1 MKACSKIMFFEEY
14 FWLPGTPKL
23 SLSPLL
29 RLIMFIPQVTNIHSK
44 FQLDTL
50 PESAKTRSKYFFQCY
65 SNGEFWILY
74 PPFSSP
80 QNLKNELLTVFM
92 VRFTIAGHPNFQTAS
107 LYDVGKWVRICVS
120 ESVSESV
127 T

>member
-44 FQLDTL
+44 FQLDTMSG
-50 PESAKTRSKYFFQCY
+50 SAKTRSKYFSQCY
-65 SNGEFWILY
+65 SY
-74 PPFSSP
+74 R
-80 QNLKNELLTVFM
+80 ELAGKPVLRYGNICGVFCVHHNNPANSVLTLFC
-92 VRFTIAGHPNFQTAS
+92 FQ
-107 LYDVGKWVRICVS
+107 
-120 ESVSESV
+120 
-127 T
+127 